1 MADPAPPRAPV
12 RLLLAGPVRGA
23 YGALLKRVSTVATKA
38 AGGGGGTGGTGGGG
52 SGPAFDALL
61 CVGEFFAPGE
71 DGGGE
76 DSGVPAELQAL
87 LSSAGAAAAPDQP
100 QQLPPNLPP
109 IIAFCSPPT
118 GRGAAATLA
127 AIEAAG
133 PGAPLRYLGSG
144 AAAAGGGIAE
154 VAGLSVAF
162 LARAGAPPG
171 GATGAAA
178 VAADDAAAAAAAAAR
193 AAVEAHEG
201 EVDLLLTCEWPA
213 GVLLGLPP
221 PEPAAAPDAAAAAAA
236 PPPPPPPPGDLPP
249 AIAAAAEAA
258 FRGTGPAVG
267 SPGPA
272 ALADLAR
279 PRYHIVPGDAA
290 ALRLRTAPPAVAAG
304 DAAQGGDASAAAARG
319 LWYARPPYASR
330 DLGAGARA
338 TRFLALAPVGNAA
351 KAKFLHAL
359 ALVPAHALPPEQLAA
374 VPAGATPSPYELLQ
388 QHVAQQQQQQ
398 QQQRG
403 TKRPADA
410 AAEAAD
416 GSAWRWQQRGVGGA
430 GNDRNKRGRGPNEG
444 AAPAAPG
451 GGGGVV
457 PWGAAGVVKD
467 PSRTVFVR
475 NLPPGVTY
483 AQVEAFFASGTGVA
497 VEDVRRFLQQQQA
510 AAGGAEAGGGNGPP
524 PNHNNNN
531 HNSSV
536 GARLHSWAHVQMA
549 TREGA
554 AAALG
559 LSGQQLNGRELTVE
573 PANTPREP
581 RAPGAA
587 AAGGATTAPRRPPH
601 PPRHAPAPSGQ
612 PVADCWFCL
621 SSDRADPSLVASV
634 GEEAYVALDKGPV
647 PPPPPHGLGDHA
659 LVVPIEHYAS
669 LASMPPAAA
678 AEAARFLAALRRR
691 AEALEGG
698 AAAAPE
704 EGPRCLVGFE
714 RFVTLRGRG
723 GNHCHVNA
731 VSVPRARAGG
741 AAEVFMSLAEQM
753 GLPRETPAP
762 EGEEEVEAEEQA
774 AQQQQQGG
782 EKEEDGA
789 AAAAAAAKAAAAG
802 EGGGGDGAD
811 APPAAAAAAAAAATS
826 ARRPRPRFGWR
837 AVPAGEGAAAGAP
850 CPRALLEAVGGN
862 PRREYFL
869 ALLPDGS
876 GLVRPV
882 APGERVPMNLG
893 RAALAELL
901 GAPERAEWQ
910 ACVLAPGD
918 GPDGEAAAVA
928 AFKASFAAF
937 DPAAA
942 AAAE

>member
-1 MADPAPPRAPV
+1 MADPAPPPAPV

-23 YGALLKRVSTVATKA
+23 FGALLKRVSAVATK
-38 AGGGGGTGGTGGGG
+38 AGGGGGA
-52 SGPAFDALL
+52 SGNAPAFDALL
-61 CVGEFFAPGE
+61 CVGEFFAPAGQGEE
-71 DGGGE
+71 DGTDGA
-76 DSGVPAELQAL
+76 VPPELQAL
-87 LSSAGAAAAPDQP
+87 LARGSRGEGTAAAATATDPAAP
-100 QQLPPNLPP
+100 LPPNLPP

-133 PGAPLRYLGSG
+133 PDAPLRYLGSS
-144 AAAAGGGIAE
+144 GGGGGGGVAD

-178 VAADDAAAAAAAAAR
+178 VAADEAAAAAAAAAR
-193 AAVEAHEG
+193 TAVEAHEG

-221 PEPAAAPDAAAAAAA
+221 PAAAEAAAGGGDAAAAAPVPAPAA
-236 PPPPPPPPGDLPP
+236 PGDLPP

-267 SPGPA
+267 SRGPA
-272 ALADLAR
+272 DLADLAR
-279 PRYHIVPGDAA
+279 PRYHVVPGDAA
-290 ALRLRTAPPAVAAG
+290 ALRLGAS
-304 DAAQGGDASAAAARG
+304 GGDAPAAAARG

-330 DLGAGARA
+330 DLGAGPRA
-338 TRFLALAPVGNAA
+338 TRFLALAPVGNPA

-359 ALVPAHALPPEQLAA
+359 ALVPAARLLPPDQLSA
-374 VPAGATPSPYELLQ
+374 VPAGATPSPYELLR
-388 QHVAQQQQQQ
+388 QHDQQQ

-410 AAEAAD
+410 GAGEDAD

-430 GNDRNKRGRGPNEG
+430 AANNNKRARGGPGDGG
-444 AAPAAPG
+444 AAAA
-451 GGGGVV
+451 V

-475 NLPPGVTY
+475 NLPPNVTY
-483 AQVEAFFASGTGVA
+483 AEVEAFFASGTGVP
-497 VEDVRRFLQQQQA
+497 VEDIRRFLQQPPGGG
-510 AAGGAEAGGGNGPP
+510 AGGGGGAGESGGGAGGAGGGNGYNP
-524 PNHNNNN
+524 
-531 HNSSV
+531 SSS
-536 GARLHSWAHVQMA
+536 ARLHSWAHVQMA
-549 TREGA
+549 TSEGA

-559 LSGQQLNGRELTVE
+559 LSGQQLGGRELGVE
-573 PANTPREP
+573 PANQPREP
-581 RAPGAA
+581 RAPSAAGA
-587 AAGGATTAPRRPPH
+587 AAGGGAGPTAAPRRQQQH
-601 PPRHAPAPSGQ
+601 QQHQRHAPPPSGQ

-647 PPPPPHGLGDHA
+647 PPPPPQGFGDHA

-669 LASMPPAAA
+669 LASMPSAAA

-691 AEALEGG
+691 AEGLGG
-698 AAAAPE
+698 GGEAAA
-704 EGPRCLVGFE
+704 PRCLVGFE

-723 GNHCHVNA
+723 GNHCHINA
-731 VSVPRARAGG
+731 VSVPRDRAER
-741 AAEVFMSLAEQM
+741 AAEVFMSLAERM

-762 EGEEEVEAEEQA
+762 PPVDEEGEGQEGGDKAGDKAGASASA
-774 AQQQQQGG
+774 AAGDGG
-782 EKEEDGA
+782 EGGA
-789 AAAAAAAKAAAAG
+789 AAAA
-802 EGGGGDGAD
+802 
-811 APPAAAAAAAAAATS
+811 P

-837 AVPAGEGAAAGAP
+837 PVSAGEGAAAGAP

-901 GAPERAEWQ
+901 GCPERAEWQ

-928 AFKASFAAF
+928 AFKASFAPF
-937 DPAAA
+937 DPTAAG
-942 AAAE
+942 